1 VLSAH
6 AATPVLR
13 QDTSVSIPRVDPRA
27 GGAVASFVGRRREL
41 RRVAAAVGDAA
52 AGSGV
57 VLSIS
62 GEPGIG
68 KSQLARKCLE
78 LARSRGFLTLIG
90 AAGRFHTDLTYA
102 PLLQALRPLVDATDP
117 SRRDQLIAGL
127 DDLSRLFDGLPFHS
141 PDLATDPGLEHSRL
155 FEAVCQLVQRAAE
168 RQPVALLIDDVHW
181 ADHATLDLVGYLAL
195 TLADQRLLIVT
206 TDRGDPTLESI
217 RRFRAP
223 LRRVD
228 RLIDLRLAAL
238 ESAEVATLAAET
250 LGGDPPGPLL
260 ELLGARARG
269 VPLYVTAFIAALR
282 DEGRLFRS
290 GGRWVLGPGAAGTLP
305 ADVAEVIA
313 WRLDELAA
321 RDLDVLAAIGVCGD
335 ESTPEMIAAL
345 LPTVDDLQRRLAM
358 LGDAGLLDETVS
370 ATRITYRGHHP
381 LVVDAAY
388 LRLSARERRLRHAA
402 AARHLLEGDHPDA
415 SQVAHHVRVAGPAFD
430 RDRALEILTSAAS
443 TASAADAGVEAQML
457 AEAAAELVRVAGRD
471 DLVPAALERIAE
483 AATIAGDMSAAIGGW
498 RDAAAAHGPGV
509 AASRCLCRLALL
521 QFEDG
526 AIDDA
531 ARSLDDALDALPP
544 DAESADRFAA
554 LQLRITFNART
565 PHHTRIHEDLQAL
578 RAAGIRAGYTE
589 IAAVLDRY
597 ARAGIGLDQLTMP
610 LSHAEMVTILR
621 GIVNAADHALDPTVL
636 LPWYRPWIVDAIARG
651 DPTEAIRRAREVPE
665 LAQTAVLP
673 GTRATAITLEG
684 LASWIGGDWDRAL
697 RLTGES
703 LVIAHRHAN
712 NRSIALAL
720 TVRGLIL
727 VHRGAMDQASGC
739 VADARAAY
747 GRGDRH
753 VVGTIDTVAALLEL
767 HRGRPGHALAV
778 LGRAGHVNYL
788 GPLTLGY
795 RISASVAAGEPDRL
809 RLVADDLAVIDGPWA
824 EALAERIRGL
834 LAGVAGADQLARA
847 AAALDALGLPFEA
860 ASARLELV
868 EIHPSAPGAA
878 DLATAALAVFESL
891 GAAPSADRARGLLRR
906 LGHRTRPGT
915 RKGAGLSERETQVAF
930 LVAQG
935 LSNAEVAARLFVSR
949 RTVTT
954 HLERIYRRLG
964 ISSRAE
970 LTRIV
975 RNQFGDTYTDTALP
989 GPIT

>member
-1 VLSAH
+1 MAN
-6 AATPVLR
+6 
-13 QDTSVSIPRVDPRA
+13 
-27 GGAVASFVGRRREL
+27 FVGRRREL
-41 RRVAAAVGDAA
+41 RQVAAAVGAA
-52 AGSGV
+52 TAGRGV

-68 KSQLARKCLE
+68 KSQLARKCLD
-78 LARSRGFLTLIG
+78 LARSQGFLPLIG

-117 SRRDQLIAGL
+117 SRRDQLVAGL
-127 DDLSRLFDGLPFHS
+127 HDLSRLFDGLPFHG
-141 PDLATDPGLEHSRL
+141 PDLAADPGLEHSRL
-155 FEAVCQLVQRAAE
+155 FEAVSRLVQRATV

-195 TLADQRLLIVT
+195 TLADERLLIVT
-206 TDRGDPTLESI
+206 TDRGDPTSESV

-238 ESAEVATLAAET
+238 ESDEVETLAAET

-260 ELLGARARG
+260 ELVGARARG

-313 WRLDELAA
+313 GRLDELAA
-321 RDLDVLAAIGVCGD
+321 RDLEVLAAIGVCGD

-345 LPTVDDLQRRLAM
+345 LPTVNDLQCRLDV
-358 LGDAGLLDETVS
+358 LVDAGLLEEVVS
-370 ATRITYRGHHP
+370 GARITYRGYHP

-388 LRLSARERRLRHAA
+388 TRLSARERRLRHAA
-402 AARHLLEGDHPDA
+402 AARQLLERDRPDT
-415 SQVAHHVRVAGPAFD
+415 SQVAHHVRLAGPAFD
-430 RDRALEILTSAAS
+430 RDRALQILTLAAS
-443 TASAADAGVEAQML
+443 TASAGDAGAEAQLL
-457 AEAAAELVRVAGRD
+457 AEAAAELVRVTGRD
-471 DLVPAALERIAE
+471 DLLPDALERIAE
-483 AATIAGDMSAAIGGW
+483 GATLAGDMAAAIGGW

-554 LQLRITFNART
+554 LQLRLTFHARM
-565 PHHTRIHEDLQAL
+565 PHPTRTHEDLEAL
-578 RAAGIRAGYTE
+578 RAVSIRAGYTE

-597 ARAGIGLDQLTMP
+597 AHAGTGLDQLTMP
-610 LSHAEMVTILR
+610 LSYAEMVAILR
-621 GIVNAADHALDPTVL
+621 TLVNAADNALDPTIL
-636 LPWYRPWIVDAIARG
+636 LPWHRPWIVDAITRG
-651 DPTEAIRRAREVPE
+651 DPTEAIRRARAVPE
-665 LAQTAVLP
+665 PAQTAVLP
-673 GTRATAITLEG
+673 GTRATAITMEG
-684 LASWIGGDWDRAL
+684 LACWICGDWDRAL

-703 LVIAHRHAN
+703 LVIAHRNAN

-727 VHRGAMDQASGC
+727 VHRGVLDQASGC

-767 HRGRPGHALAV
+767 HRGRPGRALAV
-778 LGRAGHVNYL
+778 LEEARHVNYF

-809 RLVADDLAVIDGPWA
+809 RLVAEDIADIDGPWA
-824 EALAERIRGL
+824 EVLAERIRGL
-834 LAGVAGADQLARA
+834 LAGAD
-847 AAALDALGLPFEA
+847 GA
-860 ASARLELV
+860 ASAR
-868 EIHPSAPGAA
+868 PG
-878 DLATAALAVFESL
+878 
-891 GAAPSADRARGLLRR
+891 RGGPRR
-906 LGHRTRPGT
+906 LGT
-915 RKGAGLSERETQVAF
+915 A
-930 LVAQG
+930 
-935 LSNAEVAARLFVSR
+935 
-949 RTVTT
+949 
-954 HLERIYRRLG
+954 
-964 ISSRAE
+964 
-970 LTRIV
+970 V
-975 RNQFGDTYTDTALP
+975 RGGVRQA
-989 GPIT
+989 